1 MKEEKKKIIFF
12 QGQTSMEAI
21 VLMKKIDDQFV
32 SAIPNVINIFLL
44 TISNILRIIVILK
57 VVKCNY
63 IEMILTICL
72 W

>member
-1 MKEEKKKIIFF
+1 
-12 QGQTSMEAI
+12 MEAI

-72 W
+72 